1 MVFVNAILIVN
12 ILEAIVILLFL
23 LQQRLTVISPLS
35 NIRIAVN
42 DSVYLKDPDST
53 ELGRTMVKE
62 GIELI
67 DELGFEAFTFKKL
80 GQKIGSPES
89 TIYRYFENKHRFL
102 LYITSWYWAWLEYRL
117 VVSTANINDPEECLS
132 KAIGLLTLAVE
143 EDSDFAH
150 INEVKLNKIVISESI
165 KAYHTRKV
173 DAENKQ
179 GCFSGYTNLVKRVAG
194 MILQV
199 NANYEYPNMLVSTL
213 IEGAHQQTYFSEHLP
228 SLTDCSDKK
237 PVLGDFF
244 NTMVFSM
251 IK

>member
-1 MVFVNAILIVN
+1 M
-12 ILEAIVILLFL
+12 
-23 LQQRLTVISPLS
+23 LTNHSH
-35 NIRIAVN
+35 IRILVN
-42 DSVYLKDPDST
+42 DSVYIKDPDT
-53 ELGRTMVKE
+53 TDLGRNMVQQ

-117 VVSTANINDPEECLS
+117 VIATANINDPEKCLS
-132 KAIGLLTLAVE
+132 KAINLLTLPVQ

-150 INEVKLNKIVISESI
+150 INEVKLNRIVISESI

-179 GCFSGYTNLVKRVAG
+179 GCFSGYTDLVKRVSE
-194 MILQV
+194 MILEV

-228 SLTDCSDKK
+228 SLTDCKNGK
-237 PVLGDFF
+237 PAFGDFF
-244 NTMVFSM
+244 QTMVFSM
-251 IK
+251 IAAKK